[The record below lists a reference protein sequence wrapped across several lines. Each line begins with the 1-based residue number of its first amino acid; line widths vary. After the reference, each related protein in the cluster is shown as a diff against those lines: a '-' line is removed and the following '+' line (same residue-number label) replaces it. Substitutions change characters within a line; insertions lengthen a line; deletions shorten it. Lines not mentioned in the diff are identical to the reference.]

1 MFGKVKKVHFVGIGG
16 IGMSGI
22 AELLINLGFEVT
34 GSDMKTTNIT
44 ENLQKHGAVIHE
56 GHKPENVNDSDVL
69 VYSSAVQVDNPE
81 LQRAKDKQIPIIRR
95 AEMLSEL
102 LKLKQISIAVGGT
115 HGKTTTTSMMG
126 AVLTEALLDPTL
138 VVGGVVKSLD
148 VNALLGQGDVIVAE
162 ADEFDKSFLQLTPTY
177 AIITNIDTDHMDCYD
192 SEEDLLNA
200 FAQYANATPFYGAV
214 VACVD
219 EPLIKRILPDIS
231 RPVITYGFSGD
242 AEFQAERRLYRE
254 VRSTFVVKHRGE
266 ELGEVEMMVP
276 GAHNIKNALAVIAL
290 GTEMNIDFNT
300 ISNGLKQFSGVK
312 RRFEIKGIFDDV
324 MVVDDYAHHPTEV
337 SATLRAIKNGWDRRL
352 VAVFQPH
359 LYSRTQDLYENFAR
373 SFLRR

>member
-102 LKLKQISIAVGGT
+102 LKLKQTSIAVGGT

-138 VVGGVVKSLD
+138 VVGGVVKNLD

-162 ADEFDKSFLQLTPTY
+162 ADEF
-177 AIITNIDTDHMDCYD
+177 A
-192 SEEDLLNA
+192 
-200 FAQYANATPFYGAV
+200 
-214 VACVD
+214 
-219 EPLIKRILPDIS
+219 
-231 RPVITYGFSGD
+231 
-242 AEFQAERRLYRE
+242 
-254 VRSTFVVKHRGE
+254 
-266 ELGEVEMMVP
+266 
-276 GAHNIKNALAVIAL
+276 
-290 GTEMNIDFNT
+290 
-300 ISNGLKQFSGVK
+300 
-312 RRFEIKGIFDDV
+312 
-324 MVVDDYAHHPTEV
+324 
-337 SATLRAIKNGWDRRL
+337 
-352 VAVFQPH
+352 
-359 LYSRTQDLYENFAR
+359 
-373 SFLRR
+373 

>member
-102 LKLKQISIAVGGT
+102 LKLKQTSIAVGGT

-138 VVGGVVKSLD
+138 VVGGVVKNLD

-200 FAQYANATPFYGAV
+200 FAQYANATPFYGGV

-254 VRSTFVVKHRGE
+254 VRSTFVVKHHGKK
-266 ELGEVEMMVP
+266 LGEVEMMVP

-312 RRFEIKGIFDDV
+312 RRFEIKGIFDLD
-324 MVVDDYAHHPTEV
+324 HIWIT
-337 SATLRAIKNGWDRRL
+337 
-352 VAVFQPH
+352 
-359 LYSRTQDLYENFAR
+359 
-373 SFLRR
+373 